1 MPFGFNLGAS
11 HSETSG
17 TSNTQYNS
25 TTTPVVPQWAS
36 DLTQGVAGR
45 VGSLLN
51 YDPQSLV
58 APANTLQTQAGD
70 AASRLSGSPWNF
82 NAAADLA
89 RGAANTSWLDG
100 YMNTP
105 TPIASGGKASDYL
118 SNYMNPYLNDVVNAT
133 SADLDAHEGQVR
145 AQQALQLAG
154 SGAFG
159 GSGAALTQSMT
170 EGELARARAAT
181 LSGLRS
187 QGFNTALG
195 AAQGDAERATQAR
208 LADLQANL
216 QDRQQKVNFGLAGQQ
231 QQLAAA
237 NALSGLSSAYDANLR
252 GNIGAQ
258 QAVGGDLRGVTQA
271 QDQAPFTSTQQIVAM
286 LQGLPIGLFTGS
298 TTNSTQN
305 TQTKGSTTGVNASIG
320 GSNLHLFGQ

>member
-1 MPFGFNLGAS
+1 MSFFNIGGS
-11 HSETSG
+11 HEETSG
-17 TSNTQYNS
+17 SSNTQSHS
-25 TTTPVVPQWAS
+25 TTMPIVPQWAS
-36 DLTQGVAGR
+36 DLTQNVAGR
-45 VGSLLN
+45 VGGLLN

-58 APANTLQTQAGD
+58 APANSLQTQAGG
-70 AASRLSGSPWNF
+70 AASQLSGSPWNF
-82 NAAADLA
+82 DGAADLA
-89 RGAANTSWLDG
+89 RGAANTSWIDG

-105 TPIASGGKASDYL
+105 TPFASGGKASDYL
-118 SNYMNPYLNDVVNAT
+118 NAYMNPYLNDVVNST

-170 EGELARARAAT
+170 EGELARARASA

-187 QGFNTALG
+187 QGFTTALG

-208 LADLQANL
+208 IANVQAALA
-216 QDRQQKVNFGLAGQQ
+216 DRQQKVGFGLSGQQ

-237 NALSGLSSAYDANLR
+237 NTLTGLSSAYDANLR

-258 QAVGGDLRGVTQA
+258 QATGDDLRNITQA
-271 QDQAPFTSTQQIVAM
+271 QDQAPVTSTAQIVAM

-298 TTNSTQN
+298 TTDKTEN
-305 TQTKGSTTGVNASIG
+305 TQTTGSKTDVKADFSGKDIR
-320 GSNLHLFGQ
+320 HLFG